1 MGFPCGNFQNETE
14 TWEVLV
20 LLMGTID
27 RLEGKLEENVCGESF
42 SFGDVELEVKVAK
55 TKTKILHLYQH
66 SKALHVGG
74 VQWESG
80 IPLQVGRS
88 E

>member
-27 RLEGKLEENVCGESF
+27 RLGRECLWREPYLWRCGAGGES
-42 SFGDVELEVKVAK
+42 GKKEN
-55 TKTKILHLYQH
+55 
-66 SKALHVGG
+66 
-74 VQWESG
+74 
-80 IPLQVGRS
+80 
-88 E
+88 